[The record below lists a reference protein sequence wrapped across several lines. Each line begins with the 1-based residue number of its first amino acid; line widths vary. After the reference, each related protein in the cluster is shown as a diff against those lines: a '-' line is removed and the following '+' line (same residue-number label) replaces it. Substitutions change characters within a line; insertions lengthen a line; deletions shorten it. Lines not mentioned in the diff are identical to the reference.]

1 MADSLRDQLQNS
13 LGTAYTLE
21 RELSGGGMAHV
32 FLARDEVLGRAVVV
46 KVLPI
51 ELGAHLSAERFA
63 REIRVAAQL
72 QEPHIVPVL
81 TAGVTRQG
89 LPFYTMPFVRG
100 ESLRTRLASGPLS
113 IPEATSILRDVARA
127 LAYADEN
134 GSVHRD
140 IKPENILLA
149 GETAVV
155 TDFGIAKAVGDARP
169 DDSQPGASGTL
180 TEVGTSLGT
189 PAYMAPEQAAGD
201 AVDHRADLYA
211 WGVVAYE
218 LLAGRHPFAGKATA
232 RQLIAAHIGSAPT
245 PLAAARADV
254 PPTLA
259 ALVMSCLEKE
269 RDRRPQSAEVL
280 VASLRDGETH
290 ARPARRSVL
299 VAASVVAAVTIG
311 GLLLVRARVTDS
323 PRRAGSERGAATVA
337 GVDSQRFA
345 ASLAVLPLANYSRDP
360 AQDYFVDGM
369 TDELTTTLSKLQ
381 ALRVIAHRSMLQFKG
396 SSQPVPEI
404 AKRLGVQYVVDGSVL
419 QDGDHVRIRAT
430 LLDAATN
437 APVWSETFDRERR
450 DVMALQREVAL
461 AIARAIELTL
471 TPQDR
476 ARLADT
482 LPVDP
487 VAFDLYVKGT
497 QARYNALGEERS
509 REAMRY
515 FEAAVARDPN
525 YAPAVAG
532 LALMQVN
539 VGDTAAARRSAARAR
554 ALDPTLAEAPM
565 VLGMIHQIFD
575 HDWAG
580 AEAAFREAIRL
591 NPGHAEAH
599 HELSMQLM
607 RVGKF
612 DDARRAAQRTLYLAP
627 LTARFEHGLAE
638 IHYMAGEYDDAIAA
652 SNKALALDS
661 TFIQAHLINAA
672 AYAKQG
678 RFEQAHE
685 AWSECVQIGCP
696 REARWVLGYI
706 YALEGKHAEARRILD
721 ESKSAATASTGAP
734 PDAASIASIHA
745 ALGERAQALDWLE
758 RGFGTGAFMAYVG
771 VDPAFRSLRDEPRFR
786 EILRKLGL
794 PNRASASEQR

>member
-32 FLARDEVLGRAVVV
+32 YLARDETLGRAVVV
-46 KVLPI
+46 KLLPI
-51 ELGAHLSAERFA
+51 ELGTGLSAERFA

-72 QEPHIVPVL
+72 QDPHIVPVL
-81 TAGVTRQG
+81 NAGTTSEG
-89 LPFYTMPFVRG
+89 LPYYTMPFVRG
-100 ESLRTRLASGPLS
+100 ESLRSRLARGPLP
-113 IPEATSILRDVARA
+113 IPEATSILGDVARA
-127 LAYADEN
+127 LAYAHGN
-134 GSVHRD
+134 GIVHRD

-149 GETAVV
+149 GDTAVV
-155 TDFGIAKAVGDARP
+155 TDFGIAKAVGEARAHEAA
-169 DDSQPGASGTL
+169 PGAL
-180 TEVGTSLGT
+180 TELGTSLGT

-218 LLAGRHPFAGKATA
+218 LLAGRHPFAEKSTA
-232 RQLIAAHIGSAPT
+232 RQLIAAHIGSAP
-245 PLAAARADV
+245 PSLQVSRADV
-254 PPTLA
+254 PPALA
-259 ALVMSCLEKE
+259 ALVMRCLEKE
-269 RDRRPQSAEVL
+269 RDRRPESAEAI
-280 VASLRDGETH
+280 VASLRAGEGH
-290 ARPARRSVL
+290 ARPPRRGL
-299 VAASVVAAVTIG
+299 LAAAGIAIAVVIG
-311 GLLLVRARVTDS
+311 ALLLVRTRTTKLPERPDSAR
-323 PRRAGSERGAATVA
+323 PAAAAGADSERF
-337 GVDSQRFA
+337 D

-419 QDGDHVRIRAT
+419 QEGDRVRIRAT
-430 LLDAATN
+430 LLDAAADTQL
-437 APVWSETFDRERR
+437 WSETFDRERR

-461 AIARAIELTL
+461 AIAGKIRLTL

-497 QARYNALGEERS
+497 QARYNALGEEQS
-509 REAMRY
+509 REAKRY

-638 IHYMAGEYDDAIAA
+638 IHYHAGQYDDAIAA

-672 AYAKQG
+672 AHAERG
-678 RFEQAHE
+678 RFKQAHD
-685 AWSECVQIGCP
+685 AWSKCVQIGCP
-696 REARWVLGYI
+696 REARWLLGYI

-721 ESKSAATASTGAP
+721 ESKSAATAATGPSTDVSG
-734 PDAASIASIHA
+734 IASIHA

-758 RGFGTGAFMAYVG
+758 RGIGAGSFMAYVG
-771 VDPAFRSLRDEPRFR
+771 IDPAFRSLRDDPRFR
-786 EILRKLGL
+786 QILRKVGL
-794 PNRASASEQR
+794 PDRAFAGDQQ

>member
-32 FLARDEVLGRAVVV
+32 FLARDETLGRAVVV

-51 ELGAHLSAERFA
+51 ELGAGLSAERFA
-63 REIRVAAQL
+63 REIRLAAQL

-81 TAGVTRQG
+81 TAGLTSEG
-89 LPFYTMPFVRG
+89 LPYYTMPFVRG
-100 ESLRTRLASGPLS
+100 ESLRARLASGPLP
-113 IPEATSILRDVARA
+113 IGEATSILRDVARA
-127 LAYADEN
+127 LAYAHEN
-134 GSVHRD
+134 GIVHRD

-169 DDSQPGASGTL
+169 HASHTDASGTL

-218 LLAGRHPFAGKATA
+218 LLAGRHPFAEKSTA
-232 RQLIAAHIGSAPT
+232 RQLIAAHIGSAPP
-245 PLAAARADV
+245 PLQVSRADV
-254 PPTLA
+254 PPALA

-269 RDRRPQSAEVL
+269 ADRRPQSAEAI
-280 VASLRDGETH
+280 VASLRGVETH
-290 ARPARRSVL
+290 ARTPRRGML
-299 VAASVVAAVTIG
+299 LAAGVAAVVIVG
-311 GLLLVRARVTDS
+311 GLLYARARAPES
-323 PRRAGSERGAATVA
+323 PRGTGAAPA
-337 GVDSQRFA
+337 APIGADSQPFA

-360 AQDYFVDGM
+360 AQDYFAEGM
-369 TDELTTTLSKLQ
+369 TDELTSTLSKLQ

-396 SSQPVPEI
+396 SSLPVTEI
-404 AKRLGVQYVVDGSVL
+404 AKRLGVKYVIDGSVM
-419 QDGDHVRIRAT
+419 QDGDSVRIRAT

-437 APVWSETFDRERR
+437 ALVWNATFDRERR
-450 DVMALQREVAL
+450 DVLALQREVAL
-461 AIARAIELTL
+461 AIARGIEVTL

-497 QARYNALGEERS
+497 QARYNALGEDKS

-515 FEAAVARDPN
+515 FEAAVARDPD

-591 NPGHAEAH
+591 NPGHAEAY

-612 DDARRAAQRTLYLAP
+612 DEARRAAQRTLYLAP

-638 IHYMAGEYDDAIAA
+638 IHYNAGQYDDAIAA

-672 AYAKQG
+672 AHAKQG

-685 AWSECVQIGCP
+685 AWSKCVQIGCP

-721 ESKSAATASTGAP
+721 ESKSAATARTGAP
-734 PDAASIASIHA
+734 PDAASMASIHA

-758 RGFGTGAFMAYVG
+758 RGIGTGAFMAYVG